1 MTDLKG
7 LKLGVAL
14 CGSFCTFK
22 KAMLMLQNL
31 VDLGIDVYPIMST
44 NAYTTSTRFG
54 NAEEF
59 IEQIESITGKPIIH
73 TILGAEPLGPKNII
87 DALLIAPCTGN
98 TLSKLAHAIVDTPVV
113 LAAKSL
119 MRNGKPI
126 ILAISTNDGLGL
138 NLANIGQ
145 LMPNQNVYFVP
156 FGQDNYLSKPYSL
169 VADLNLVT
177 DTLQLALDGKQ
188 IQPVII
194 KY

>member
-22 KAMLMLQNL
+22 RAMLMLQSL

-44 NAYTTSTRFG
+44 NAYTISTRFG
-54 NAEEF
+54 KAEDF
-59 IEQIESITGKPIIH
+59 IEQIENITGKPVIH
-73 TILGAEPLGPKNII
+73 SILGAEPLGPKNII

-98 TLSKLAHAIVDTPVV
+98 TLAKIANAIIDTPVI

-119 MRNGKPI
+119 MRNNKPI

-145 LMPNQNVYFVP
+145 LLPNQNVYFVP
-156 FGQDNYLSKPYSL
+156 FGQDNYLAKPYSL
-169 VADLNLVT
+169 VADLNLVI
-177 DTLQLALDGKQ
+177 DTLELALEGKQ